1 MYVSVIHRLFL
12 SLILQALLNNFVK
25 VRVIL
30 VNKSDHLED
39 LFWFHM
45 IPKFLHDFVIKEQVA
60 SVVELLDIAQDY
72 KKSYQFNVTSHEF
85 FLVSLV
91 VIEHFVF
98 LLI

>member
-1 MYVSVIHRLFL
+1 MYISVIHRLFL

-30 VNKSDHLED
+30 VNKSGHLED

-45 IPKFLHDFVIKEQVA
+45 IPKFLHDFVIEEQVA
-60 SVVELLDIAQDY
+60 SVVELLDIAQD
-72 KKSYQFNVTSHEF
+72 SHEF

>member
-30 VNKSDHLED
+30 VNKSGHLED

-72 KKSYQFNVTSHEF
+72 KKVINLMLLLMSSSLCPSLSLSTLF
-85 FLVSLV
+85 FC
-91 VIEHFVF
+91 
-98 LLI
+98 